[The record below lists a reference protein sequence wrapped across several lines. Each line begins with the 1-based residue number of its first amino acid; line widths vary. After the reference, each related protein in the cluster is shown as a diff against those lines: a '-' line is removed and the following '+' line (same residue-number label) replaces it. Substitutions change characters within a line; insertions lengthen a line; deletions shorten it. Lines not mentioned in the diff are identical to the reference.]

1 MRSRVT
7 VIGLGLLLG
16 GIIFGYLT
24 RSGQQDADA
33 RKVALTRDEADT
45 QAVSLSATNAADA
58 RVEAGARAWLGS
70 RMDRKE
76 LSAGED
82 GGKGNSGC
90 DTQPFVSAGALRF
103 LTARNA
109 RWLLRRVSRW

>member
-33 RKVALTRDEADT
+33 SKVALTRDEADT

-58 RVEAGARAWLGS
+58 RVEAGARA
-70 RMDRKE
+70 
-76 LSAGED
+76 
-82 GGKGNSGC
+82 
-90 DTQPFVSAGALRF
+90 
-103 LTARNA
+103 
-109 RWLLRRVSRW
+109 